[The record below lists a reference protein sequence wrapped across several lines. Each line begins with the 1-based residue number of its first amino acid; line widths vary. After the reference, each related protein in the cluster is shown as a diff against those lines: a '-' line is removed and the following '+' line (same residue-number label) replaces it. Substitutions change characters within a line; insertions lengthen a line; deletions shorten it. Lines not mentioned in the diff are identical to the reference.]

1 MGLVATSSD
10 SNWPSARTL
19 ITPVITSGRRNVGLL
34 GVPTYATSVTPRS
47 SLSTPSAIRTALERF
62 STWSFSDGVDL
73 AEHIGLV
80 DYGDVDEPDG
90 EGGFDRVRAAVAS
103 LDPSLELVVVL
114 GGDNAATWHVLRA
127 MCAQDYD
134 GYGLVTL
141 DAHLDLRDGQSNGS
155 PVRQLLDDGLDA
167 MHVAQVGLCD
177 FSNSPHYA
185 QRGAER
191 GITMISRDEL
201 RSSPIEDAARRA
213 VSVASEGGRRVYV
226 DVDVDAAD
234 RSVAPGCPAAVPGGL
249 SADEMRRFV
258 RAVASEP
265 SVVAIDVTEIDVA
278 RDSADA
284 RTVRLA
290 ALLVLEA
297 LAGVR
302 RRIP

>member
-1 MGLVATSSD
+1 
-10 SNWPSARTL
+10 
-19 ITPVITSGRRNVGLL
+19 
-34 GVPTYATSVTPRS
+34 
-47 SLSTPSAIRTALERF
+47 
-62 STWSFSDGVDL
+62 
-73 AEHIGLV
+73 
-80 DYGDVDEPDG
+80 
-90 EGGFDRVRAAVAS
+90 
-103 LDPSLELVVVL
+103 
-114 GGDNAATWHVLRA
+114 
-127 MCAQDYD
+127 
-134 GYGLVTL
+134 
-141 DAHLDLRDGQSNGS
+141 
-155 PVRQLLDDGLDA
+155 
-167 MHVAQVGLCD
+167 
-177 FSNSPHYA
+177 
-185 QRGAER
+185 
-191 GITMISRDEL
+191 MISRDEL